1 MMREYPSK
9 CPSTTNMADLNTEH
23 FQYKVHPSTV
33 RSEGGTILYI
43 LSNEK
48 KKKKIKICDI
58 LW

>member
-1 MMREYPSK
+1 MKREYPSK

-48 KKKKIKICDI
+48 RKKKIKD
-58 LW
+58 L